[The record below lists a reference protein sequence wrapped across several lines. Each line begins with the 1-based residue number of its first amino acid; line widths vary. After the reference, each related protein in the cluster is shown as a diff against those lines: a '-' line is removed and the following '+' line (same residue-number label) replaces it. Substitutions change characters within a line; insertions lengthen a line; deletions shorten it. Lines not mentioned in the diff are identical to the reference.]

1 MASKIK
7 VADLDAKL
15 RAAGIAIDGVALDR
29 PGKKGISIDF
39 QAEATAEQKALADQ
53 IIKDYDQRA
62 EDAAKVKPV
71 TEEEINAAK
80 TVNDLKALL
89 IRQHH
94 LRG

>member
-1 MASKIK
+1 MAKKIK

-53 IIKDYDQRA
+53 IVKEYDQDEA
-62 EDAAKVKPV
+62 DAAKAPDV
-71 TEEEINAAK
+71 TLEAIQAAK
-80 TVNDLKALL
+80 TVNDLKAIL
-89 IRQHH
+89 IQLHN
-94 LRG
+94 LKG